1 MSLAARRFYLVLTI
15 LGCFGGGS
23 LYGWSGYQPAVRAE
37 FEVSNATASLV
48 FSLAL
53 VSFTFGV
60 LLGPIL
66 LARVAPRFRLP
77 LIAGVAAL
85 SLALSGMSAGL
96 AGFASAYGIAFGF
109 ASGAL
114 YNFTISMASASG
126 AATLLVPISVAAFGL
141 GGAVFGPIHVWLT
154 QGGWGLWSVLPALGC
169 LAIVASI
176 ALVLK
181 PAPTHITAS
190 QPIAMALMRPNKTIA
205 TLWVIFA
212 AGSCAGLITLGF
224 AAQFL
229 SQASTDARLASLA
242 IFLAALGN
250 TLGRLSSTLTVGYL
264 GPARGTAGAL
274 VLSIITLCCLI
285 LAAAPALIVGLLFF
299 VAFAYGQLAAT
310 IPLLVK
316 SQVSDGAF
324 SSAFG
329 WVFTGWGVA
338 GLLGPWTAGWVLDA
352 TGTLRFSLL
361 LCIGLAGLGLGL
373 VLRLDHANRAQQKC

>member
-1 MSLAARRFYLVLTI
+1 MSLAARRSYLVLPI

-23 LYGWSGYQPAVRAE
+23 LYGWSGYQPAVRAQ
-37 FEVSNATASLV
+37 FELSNATASLV

-60 LLGPIL
+60 LLGPML

-85 SLALSGMSAGL
+85 SLAVSGMSVGF
-96 AGFASAYGIAFGF
+96 AGFAMAYGIAFGF

-114 YNFTISMASASG
+114 YNFTVSMASAAG
-126 AATLLVPISVAAFGL
+126 AATLLVPINVAAFGL

-154 QGGWGLWSVLPALGC
+154 NDGWGLWSVLPALVC
-169 LAIVASI
+169 LAVVASI

-181 PAPTHITAS
+181 PAPTLVGLS
-190 QPIAMALMRPNKTIA
+190 QPMPTALTRPNKTIA

-212 AGSCAGLITLGF
+212 AGSCSGLITLGF

-229 SQASTDARLASLA
+229 SRASTDVELASLA

-250 TLGRLSSTLTVGYL
+250 TLGRLSSTLTAGAF
-264 GPARGTAGAL
+264 GPARGIAGAL
-274 VLSIITLCCLI
+274 SLSMIALSSLI
-285 LAAAPALIVGLLFF
+285 FATSPGLVVGLLFL

-310 IPLLVK
+310 TPLLVK
-316 SQVSDGAF
+316 SQVSGVAF

-352 TGTLRFSLL
+352 TGTLRISLVI
-361 LCIGLAGLGLGL
+361 CIGLAALGLWL
-373 VLRLDHANRAQQKC
+373 VLRLARTEGPQQAC